1 MYSILAMFVNK
12 AVFAASS
19 LYLAAVIVAGVDP
32 KYLIVMAVGAIVE
45 QLIEPTCEVLA
56 HRSPWHLRML
66 WIYSWLLL
74 LLIPISPAVMI
85 GVIWGWY
92 MAIGKAMAMKVLPK
106 VQRGAVFM
114 VMSGLLC
121 SVDPLLLVQGWWWG
135 PGLMPIVSSV
145 FLLFIETERG
155 EIEVKELVSVT
166 IKVFGSSLVSKGLY
180 SALIVSMPALLAA
193 EKAVKGVAGIPAGI
207 LKLLASVKEEQLKV
221 TRVIAGVLSVMTV
234 AFDWRTS
241 FSILYALK
249 KATMDRKL
257 EFDGFATKIAL
268 KNILECVI
276 CGCALWAGGSGSTIF
291 ILLQA
296 VSLVVW
302 TGVRK

>member
-1 MYSILAMFVNK
+1 MYSILAMFTNK
-12 AVFAASS
+12 AIFACSS
-19 LYLAAVIVAGVDP
+19 LYLATIIVAGVNP
-32 KYLIVMAVGAIVE
+32 KYIIVMAVGAIVE

-56 HRSPWHLRML
+56 HRSPWHLKIL
-66 WIYSWLLL
+66 WVWSLLLL

-85 GVIWGWY
+85 GVVWGWY

-106 VQRGAVFM
+106 VQKGAIFM
-114 VMSGLLC
+114 VLSGMIC
-121 SVDPLLLVQGWWWG
+121 SVDPFLLMVGWWWG

-145 FLLFIETERG
+145 FLLFIGLEKG
-155 EIEVKELVSVT
+155 EIEIRELVSVT
-166 IKVFGSSLVSKGLY
+166 IKVFGTSLLAKGLY
-180 SALIVSMPALLAA
+180 SALIVGTPTLLAA
-193 EKAVKGVAGIPAGI
+193 EKAVKGVAGIPAGV